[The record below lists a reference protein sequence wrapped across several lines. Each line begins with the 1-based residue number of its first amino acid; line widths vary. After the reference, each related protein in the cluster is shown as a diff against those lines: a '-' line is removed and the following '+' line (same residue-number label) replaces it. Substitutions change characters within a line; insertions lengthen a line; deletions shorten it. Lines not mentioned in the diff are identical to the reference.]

1 MELISLTW
9 WMWMVLGLILLA
21 CELLTPGGF
30 YILFFGVGAI
40 VVGLLKLVGLTG
52 MSLAIEGLIFVV
64 VSVACLA
71 LFRKRVLSMFQ
82 KPPVNDRIDEIADE
96 TAVALDDIPA
106 RGLGKVELR
115 GTSWNAENV
124 GDAAISKSARCRI
137 DKVDGLT
144 LHVRNL

>member
-40 VVGLLKLVGLTG
+40 ALGFLKLVGLTG
-52 MSLAIEGLIFVV
+52 LSLPVEGLLFVI

-71 LFRKRVLSMFQ
+71 LFRKRVLAMFQ
-82 KPPVNDRIDEIADE
+82 KPPVNDRIDEIAGE

-106 RGLGKVELR
+106 HAIGKVELR
-115 GTSWNAENV
+115 GTSWNAENA
-124 GDAAISKSARCRI
+124 GESLIPRSARCRI
-137 DKVDGLT
+137 DRVDGLT
-144 LHVRNL
+144 LRVRSL